1 MKSTDSFFV
10 RLISFSLY
18 SIIIHSLTFAQTYH
32 FEHISVE
39 QGLSQSTVECIL
51 QDRQGFLWFG
61 TDDGLDKYDGYKF
74 IVYRHE
80 PHNANSLSNN
90 QVFSILEDDS
100 GLLWIGTDGGLNSFD
115 RSTKTFE
122 RFSHHQLDSTS
133 TEENRITSIC
143 EDKKDAL
150 WIGTEDNGLFRLK
163 KGNRSL
169 KKFEHFKFDPKDT
182 GSLSNNFVTSI
193 CVDEN
198 GVVWIGTHGG
208 LDRFEP
214 GSNTITRFQHNS
226 YDPNSISSNI
236 TKYVYEDH
244 NNILWITTGNALNSF
259 DKVNQSFRRYLYD
272 IGNPN
277 MDFDEWR
284 SVILDDFQ
292 DKNGL
297 WFGTEHGLIYFDR
310 LNKTFKAY
318 RHDPENPYSL
328 AGDFINSI
336 YEDYTG
342 VIWIG
347 SRNRGLNK
355 LDRSIHFFKHYK
367 NNPDN
372 KNSLSENDVHSIYED
387 SKGILWLGTR
397 GGLNRFDRKAGI
409 FTCYKHIPGDLTSIS
424 GNRVDCIF
432 EDRKGNLWIG
442 TSGGFDSFN
451 RAKKVFEHFRNDS
464 AQDDIEANYVVSMTE
479 DKNGNFWLGTRKC
492 LSYFNP
498 LTKHFK
504 NFESNPANPVV
515 KPPSNISCIL
525 SDKNGTLW
533 MGTSSEG
540 LYNFNPKTESFT
552 SYTYDPQNP
561 NTISGNS
568 IWALY
573 RDSTGILW
581 IATYGGGLNRFDP
594 VNKTFTSFTAQSVGF
609 PTNNLDAMLAD
620 SAGNLWISTDNGLVR
635 FNMDS
640 KETQIF
646 GLESGIQSKEFHQK
660 SQFKDKNGEMFFGG
674 INGFNSFFP
683 ADINNK
689 NYIPPKVVITDFKIF
704 NESAAI
710 EKDSPLKK
718 DISFT
723 KSITLSHDENDFS
736 FEFVALHFSQPLNNV
751 YAFKLEPYEKQWR
764 IAGKTRSATYTNIN
778 PGTYTFRVKAANSDG
793 IWNNEGTSVIITIM
807 KPWWE
812 TWWAYSSYALIFF
825 ALLYGLRRYE
835 MNRIN
840 LRNQLQLQRV
850 EADKLKEL
858 DQLKSRFFTNISHEF
873 RTPLTLVIGQINNV
887 ISGIGEN
894 KLIEKL
900 SVARRNANRL
910 LTLVSQLLDLA
921 KIESGGIK
929 LKLVRKDVIP
939 FLKNL
944 LYSFEAMANEK
955 SIKVNF
961 NSDKKSFI
969 IDYEPDKLEKIITN
983 LLSNAFKF
991 TSRSGEISLIASSE
1005 PRDNEEFI
1013 RITIRDNGI
1022 GITEENLHNIFD
1034 RFFQVDNVDKRSS
1047 GGSGI
1052 GLALVKEL
1060 VELHNGTV
1068 SVTSRNGETSFTVQ
1082 LPVFQKNIEERNDDL
1097 SGRNGITIKSD
1108 LDDFVG
1114 VKYLES
1120 PNEQTPGK
1128 EKPLVLIVEDNDDI
1142 RNYICDSL
1150 KETYKI
1156 YVAVDGEEGFTK
1168 AKKIIPDLILSDVM
1182 MPKIDGFQF
1191 SKNIRS
1197 DEKTSHIPIILLTAK
1212 AAEEDKIT
1220 GLETRID
1227 DYLVKP
1233 FNVKEL
1239 QLRIRNLI
1247 EMRKKLRE
1255 KFSTAT
1261 IIHPTEVTTDSVDQ
1275 KFLKNVLDA
1284 IEKSISKESFNVM
1297 SLAEQVNMSEAQL
1310 NRKLNALVDQPP
1322 GKLIRSMRLQRAADL
1337 LKQNAGNIAEIC
1349 YHVGFSDQA
1358 NFTRS
1363 FKKQFGV
1370 SPSQYRK

>member
-1 MKSTDSFFV
+1 M
-10 RLISFSLY
+10 
-18 SIIIHSLTFAQTYH
+18 
-32 FEHISVE
+32 
-39 QGLSQSTVECIL
+39 
-51 QDRQGFLWFG
+51 
-61 TDDGLDKYDGYKF
+61 
-74 IVYRHE
+74 
-80 PHNANSLSNN
+80 
-90 QVFSILEDDS
+90 
-100 GLLWIGTDGGLNSFD
+100 
-115 RSTKTFE
+115 
-122 RFSHHQLDSTS
+122 
-133 TEENRITSIC
+133 
-143 EDKKDAL
+143 
-150 WIGTEDNGLFRLK
+150 
-163 KGNRSL
+163 
-169 KKFEHFKFDPKDT
+169 
-182 GSLSNNFVTSI
+182 SNNFVASI

-198 GVVWIGTHGG
+198 GVWIGTHGG

-214 GSNTITRFQHNS
+214 GSNTYTRFQYNP
-226 YDPNSISSNI
+226 DNPNTISGDI
-236 TKYVYEDH
+236 TKYIYVDH

-259 DKVNQSFRRYLYD
+259 DEVNQSFKRYSYD
-272 IGNPN
+272 IRNPN
-277 MDFDEWR
+277 IDFDEWR
-284 SVILDDFQ
+284 SVILDDLQ
-292 DKNGL
+292 EKNGL
-297 WFGTEHGLIYFDR
+297 WFGTEHGLIYFDK

-318 RHDPENPYSL
+318 GHDPKNPYSL

-336 YEDYTG
+336 YEDFSG

-355 LDRSIHFFKHYK
+355 LDRLIHFFKHYK

-372 KNSLSENDVHSIYED
+372 ENSLSQNDVHSIFED
-387 SKGILWLGTR
+387 SKGIIWLGTR
-397 GGLNRFDRKAGI
+397 DGLNRFDRKAGI
-409 FTCYKHIPGDLTSIS
+409 FTCYKHKPGDLTTIS
-424 GNRVDCIF
+424 GKRVDCIF
-432 EDRKGNLWIG
+432 EDSKDNLWIG
-442 TSGGFDSFN
+442 TSGGFDRFN
-451 RAKKVFEHFRNDS
+451 RRKKTFEHFRNDS
-464 AQDDIEANYVVSMTE
+464 APDDIEANYVVVMKE

-504 NFESNPANPVV
+504 NFESNLTNPKI

-533 MGTSSEG
+533 MGTGSEG
-540 LYNFNPKTESFT
+540 LYNFNSKTESFT
-552 SYTYDPQNP
+552 RYNYNPQNP
-561 NTISGNS
+561 NSISSNS

-573 RDSTGILW
+573 QDSPGILW

-594 VNKTFTSFTAQSVGF
+594 VRKTFTSFTARNAGF

-620 SAGNLWISTDNGLVR
+620 NNRNLWVSTDNGLVK

-640 KETQIF
+640 KEIRVF

-660 SQFKDKNGEMFFGG
+660 SQFNNKNGEMFFGG

-683 ADINNK
+683 ADIYKKNN
-689 NYIPPKVVITDFKIF
+689 IPPKVVITDFKIF
-704 NESAAI
+704 NESVAI
-710 EKDSPLKK
+710 GNNSPLKK

-736 FEFVALHFSQPLNNV
+736 FEFVALHYTQPPDNE
-751 YAFKLEPYEKQWR
+751 YAFKLEPYESEWR
-764 IAGKTRSATYTNIN
+764 MAGKTRIATYTNLD
-778 PGTYTFRVKAANSDG
+778 PGDYTFHVKAANGDG
-793 IWNNEGTSVIITIM
+793 VWNEEGTSIIITIL
-807 KPWWE
+807 KPWWQ
-812 TWWAYSSYALIFF
+812 TWWAFSSYVLIILI
-825 ALLYGLRRYE
+825 LLYGIRRYE
-835 MNRIN
+835 MNRIY
-840 LRNQLQLQRV
+840 LRNQLQLKHI
-850 EADKLKEL
+850 EAEKLKEL
-858 DQLKSRFFTNISHEF
+858 DQLKSQFFTNISHEF

-887 ISGIGEN
+887 LSAISEN
-894 KLIEKL
+894 KLKEKL

-921 KIESGGIK
+921 KIESGGMK

-944 LYSFEAMANEK
+944 LYSFEAVSNEK

-961 NSDKKSFI
+961 NSDNKSFI

-991 TSRSGEISLIASSE
+991 TPIGGEISLITSSVSG
-1005 PRDNEEFI
+1005 DDEEFI
-1013 RITIRDNGI
+1013 KITIQDNGI
-1022 GITEENLHNIFD
+1022 GIPEENLNSIFD
-1034 RFFQVDNVDKRSS
+1034 RFYQVDNVDKRSS

-1082 LPVFQKNIEERNDDL
+1082 LPVFQKNIEEIIDDKK
-1097 SGRNGITIKSD
+1097 GRDGITIKSD
-1108 LDDFVG
+1108 QDDLTE
-1114 VKYLES
+1114 VKYS
-1120 PNEQTPGK
+1120 GFPSEQTTSN

-1142 RNYICDSL
+1142 RNYVCDNL
-1150 KETYKI
+1150 REIYKTEE
-1156 YVAVDGEEGFTK
+1156 VVDGEEGFIK
-1168 AKKIIPDLILSDVM
+1168 AKSFIPDLILSDVM

-1233 FNVKEL
+1233 FNIKEL

-1261 IIHPTEVTTDSVDQ
+1261 IIHPTEVTTGSVDQ
-1275 KFLKNVLDA
+1275 KFLKNVLDT
-1284 IEKSISKESFNVM
+1284 IEKYMGEESFNVVF
-1297 SLAEQVNMSEAQL
+1297 LAEQVNMSEAQL
-1310 NRKLNALVDQPP
+1310 NRKLNALIDQPP
-1322 GKLIRSMRLQRAADL
+1322 GKLMRSMRLQRAAYL
-1337 LKQNAGNIAEIC
+1337 LKRNAGNIAEIC
-1349 YHVGFSDQA
+1349 YQVGFSDQA

-1370 SPSQYRK
+1370 SPSQYKKS